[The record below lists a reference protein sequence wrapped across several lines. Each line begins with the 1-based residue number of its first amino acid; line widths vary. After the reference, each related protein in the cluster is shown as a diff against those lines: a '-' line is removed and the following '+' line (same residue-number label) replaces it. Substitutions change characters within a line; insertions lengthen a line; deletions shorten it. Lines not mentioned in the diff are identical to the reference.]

1 MQKIKIVH
9 FLNQFFAGVG
19 GEDKAYSSPEIRKG
33 AVGPGI
39 ALEQKFQENAR
50 VVGTVLCGDNYF
62 AENPEQSVQEV
73 LELIQEFEPN
83 VVVAGPAFGSG

>member
-1 MQKIKIVH
+1 MGKIKVVH

-19 GEDKAYSSPEIRKG
+19 GEDKAYVPPEIREG

-39 ALEQKFQENAR
+39 ALEQELQEKAV

-62 AENPEQSVQEV
+62 AENS
-73 LELIQEFEPN
+73 F
-83 VVVAGPAFGSG
+83 FGIKLLGL